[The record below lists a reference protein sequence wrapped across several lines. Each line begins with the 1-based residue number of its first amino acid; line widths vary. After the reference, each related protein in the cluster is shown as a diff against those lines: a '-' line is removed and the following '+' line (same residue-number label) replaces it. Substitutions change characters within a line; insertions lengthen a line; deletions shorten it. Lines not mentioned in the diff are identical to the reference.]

1 MRLLRFS
8 PRSTFTHIL
17 FLIMAMLFIS
27 LVTSYLVVVNFVI
40 MPSLQQ
46 FNKVLAYEVRTLMA
60 EKLKLEDGSF
70 LVISPVV
77 RREIYQEL
85 GITLYSESDAE
96 IQGLRWARRYD
107 FLSEKMGEYL
117 GGSADLRLEINTD
130 SPILWLNSYLAPDI
144 WVRVPLTE
152 IEQNQFSPI
161 FRYTL
166 AILLLIFGCIWL
178 YIRFQNRPLLEMEYA
193 ARQTG
198 KGIMMPSVREAGS
211 LEVRAAIR
219 SFNQMSAGIKLLE
232 SDRTILIAGVSHDLR
247 TPLTRIRLATEMM
260 SKEDAYLSESINKD
274 IEECNAIIEQFI
286 DYLRTGQE
294 MPMEFCELNA
304 ILKEVISAENG
315 YEQDIENHL
324 SLNPITVNA
333 NPISIKRALA
343 NMLVNANR
351 YGNGWI
357 KVSSGQTN
365 KFAWFQVEDN
375 GAGIKQE
382 DLPRLFQ
389 PFVRGERA
397 RSSSGTGLG
406 LAIVQ
411 RIIDAHDG
419 KIEMGASPRGG
430 LSIRVC
436 IPVVEDNF

>member
-1 MRLLRFS
+1 MKLLRFS
-8 PRSTFTHIL
+8 PRSTFTHTL

-96 IQGLRWARRYD
+96 IQGLRWARHYD
-107 FLSEKMGEYL
+107 FLSEKMSEYL
-117 GGSADLRLEINTD
+117 GGKADLRLEINTD
-130 SPILWLNSYLAPDI
+130 NPILWLNSYLSPDI

-166 AILLLIFGCIWL
+166 AILLLVFGCIWL

-198 KGIMMPSVREAGS
+198 KGIMMPAVREAGS
-211 LEVRAAIR
+211 LEVRVAIR
-219 SFNQMSAGIKLLE
+219 AFNQMSAGIKLLE

>member
-1 MRLLRFS
+1 MKLLRFS
-8 PRSTFTHIL
+8 PRSTFTRTL
-17 FLIMAMLFIS
+17 FLIVAILFIS
-27 LVTSYLVVVNFVI
+27 LVSSYLVVVNFVI

-70 LVISPVV
+70 LVISPIV

-96 IQGLRWARRYD
+96 MQGLRWARHYD
-107 FLSEKMGEYL
+107 FLSEKMSQYL
-117 GGSADLRLEINTD
+117 GGEADLRLEISKDT
-130 SPILWLNSYLAPDI
+130 PILWLNSYLAPDI

-161 FRYTL
+161 FRYIL
-166 AILLLIFGCIWL
+166 AILLLAVGCIWL

-198 KGIMMPSVREAGS
+198 KGIMMPAVREAGS
-211 LEVRAAIR
+211 LEVRASIR
-219 SFNQMSAGIKLLE
+219 AFNQMSAGIKLLE
-232 SDRTILIAGVSHDLR
+232 SDRTILMAGVSHDLR

-294 MPMEFCELNA
+294 MPMEFCELNS
-304 ILKEVISAENG
+304 ILKDVISAENG
-315 YEQDIENHL
+315 YEQDIENNL

-343 NMLVNANR
+343 NMLVNANH

-397 RSSSGTGLG
+397 RSNSGTGLG

-411 RIIDAHDG
+411 RIIDAHEG
-419 KIEMGASPRGG
+419 KIEVGTSPRGG
-430 LSIRVC
+430 LSIRAC

>member
-1 MRLLRFS
+1 MKLLRFS
-8 PRSTFTHIL
+8 PRSTFTHTL

-117 GGSADLRLEINTD
+117 GGKADLRLEINTD

-166 AILLLIFGCIWL
+166 AILLLVFGCIWL

-198 KGIMMPSVREAGS
+198 KGIMMPAVREAGS

-219 SFNQMSAGIKLLE
+219 AFNQMSSGIKLLE

-260 SKEDAYLSESINKD
+260 SREDAYLSESINKD

-294 MPMEFCELNA
+294 MPMEFCELNS

-343 NMLVNANR
+343 NLLVNANR

>member
-117 GGSADLRLEINTD
+117 GGKADLRLEINTD

>member
-117 GGSADLRLEINTD
+117 GGKADLRLEINTD

-419 KIEMGASPRGG
+419 KIEMGTSLRGG

>member
-1 MRLLRFS
+1 MKLLRFS
-8 PRSTFTHIL
+8 PRSTFTHTL

-96 IQGLRWARRYD
+96 IQGLRWAKRYD

-117 GGSADLRLEINTD
+117 GGKADLRLEINTD

-198 KGIMMPSVREAGS
+198 KGIMMPAVREAGS

-219 SFNQMSAGIKLLE
+219 SFNQMSSGIKLLE

-294 MPMEFCELNA
+294 MPMEFCELNS

-419 KIEMGASPRGG
+419 KIEMGTSLRGG

>member
-1 MRLLRFS
+1 MKLLRFS
-8 PRSTFTHIL
+8 PRSTFTHTL

-117 GGSADLRLEINTD
+117 GGKADLRLEINTD

-161 FRYTL
+161 FRYAL
-166 AILLLIFGCIWL
+166 AILLLVFGCVWL

-193 ARQTG
+193 AKQTG
-198 KGIMMPSVREAGS
+198 KGIMMPAVREAGS

-219 SFNQMSAGIKLLE
+219 AFNQMSSGIKLLE

-294 MPMEFCELNA
+294 MPMEFCELNS

-419 KIEMGASPRGG
+419 KIEMGTSPKGG
-430 LSIRVC
+430 LSIRAC

>member
-1 MRLLRFS
+1 MKLLRFS
-8 PRSTFTHIL
+8 PRSTFTRTL
-17 FLIMAMLFIS
+17 FLVMAMLFIS
-27 LVTSYLVVVNFVI
+27 LVSSYLFIVNFVI

-70 LVISPVV
+70 LVLSPVV

-96 IQGLRWARRYD
+96 MQGLLWARHYD
-107 FLSEKMGEYL
+107 FLSEKMSQYL
-117 GGSADLRLEINTD
+117 GGEADLRLEISKD

-152 IEQNQFSPI
+152 VEQHQFSPV
-161 FRYTL
+161 FRYIL
-166 AILLLIFGCIWL
+166 AILLLMFGCIWL

-198 KGIMMPSVREAGS
+198 KGIMMPAVREAGS
-211 LEVRAAIR
+211 LEVRASIR
-219 SFNQMSAGIKLLE
+219 AFNQMSAGIKLLE
-232 SDRTILIAGVSHDLR
+232 SDRTILMAGVSHDLR

-260 SKEDAYLSESINKD
+260 NKKDAYLSESINKD

-294 MPMEFCELNA
+294 MPMEFCELNS

-315 YEQDIENHL
+315 YEQDIENNL

-382 DLPRLFQ
+382 DLPQLFQ

-397 RSSSGTGLG
+397 RSNSGTGLG

-419 KIEMGASPRGG
+419 KIEVGTSSKGG
-430 LSIRVC
+430 LSIRAC
-436 IPVVEDNF
+436 IPVVEDPF

>member
-1 MRLLRFS
+1 MKLLRFS
-8 PRSTFTHIL
+8 PRSTFTHTL

-107 FLSEKMGEYL
+107 FLSEKMSEYL
-117 GGSADLRLEINTD
+117 GGKADLRLEINTD
-130 SPILWLNSYLAPDI
+130 SPILWLNSYLSPDI

-166 AILLLIFGCIWL
+166 AILLLVFGCIWL

-198 KGIMMPSVREAGS
+198 KGIMMPAVREAGS
-211 LEVRAAIR
+211 LEVRVAIR
-219 SFNQMSAGIKLLE
+219 AFNQMSAGIKLLE

>member
-117 GGSADLRLEINTD
+117 GGKADLRLEINTD

-294 MPMEFCELNA
+294 MPMEFCELNS

-419 KIEMGASPRGG
+419 KIEMGTSLRGG

>member
-1 MRLLRFS
+1 MKLLRFS
-8 PRSTFTHIL
+8 PRSTFTHTL

-96 IQGLRWARRYD
+96 IQGLRWARHYD
-107 FLSEKMGEYL
+107 FLSEKMSEYL
-117 GGSADLRLEINTD
+117 GGKADLRLEINTD
-130 SPILWLNSYLAPDI
+130 NPILWLNSYLSPDI

-166 AILLLIFGCIWL
+166 AILLLVFGCIWL

-198 KGIMMPSVREAGS
+198 KGIMMPAVREAGS

-219 SFNQMSAGIKLLE
+219 AFNQMSAGIKLLE

-419 KIEMGASPRGG
+419 KIEMGTSPRGG

>member
-117 GGSADLRLEINTD
+117 GGKADLRLEINTD

-419 KIEMGASPRGG
+419 KIEMGASLRGG

>member
-1 MRLLRFS
+1 MKLLRFS
-8 PRSTFTHIL
+8 PRSTFTHTL

-96 IQGLRWARRYD
+96 IQGLRWARHYD
-107 FLSEKMGEYL
+107 FLSEKMSEYL
-117 GGSADLRLEINTD
+117 GGKADLRLEINTD
-130 SPILWLNSYLAPDI
+130 NPILWLNSYLSPDI

-166 AILLLIFGCIWL
+166 AILLLVFGCIWL

-198 KGIMMPSVREAGS
+198 KGIMMPAVREAGS
-211 LEVRAAIR
+211 LEVRVAIR
-219 SFNQMSAGIKLLE
+219 AFNQMSAGIKLLE

-419 KIEMGASPRGG
+419 KIEMGTSPRGG

>member
-117 GGSADLRLEINTD
+117 GGKADLRLEINTD

-365 KFAWFQVEDN
+365 EFAWFQVEDN

-419 KIEMGASPRGG
+419 KIEMGVSLRGG

>member
-1 MRLLRFS
+1 MKLLRFS
-8 PRSTFTHIL
+8 PRSTFTHTL

-96 IQGLRWARRYD
+96 LQGLRWARRYD

-117 GGSADLRLEINTD
+117 GGKADLRLEINTD
-130 SPILWLNSYLAPDI
+130 SPILWLNSYLSPDI

-166 AILLLIFGCIWL
+166 AILLLVFGCIWL

-198 KGIMMPSVREAGS
+198 KGIMMPAVGEAGS
-211 LEVRAAIR
+211 MEVRAAIR
-219 SFNQMSAGIKLLE
+219 AFNQMSAGIKLLE

-294 MPMEFCELNA
+294 MPMEFCELNS

-324 SLNPITVNA
+324 SLHPIMVNA

-419 KIEMGASPRGG
+419 KIEMSTSPRGG

>member
-343 NMLVNANR
+343 NLLVNANR

-419 KIEMGASPRGG
+419 KIEMGVSLRGG

>member
-1 MRLLRFS
+1 MKLLRFS
-8 PRSTFTHIL
+8 PRSTFTHTL

-117 GGSADLRLEINTD
+117 GGKADLRLEINTD

-161 FRYTL
+161 FRYAL
-166 AILLLIFGCIWL
+166 AILLLVFGCIWL

-198 KGIMMPSVREAGS
+198 KGIMMPAVREAGS

-219 SFNQMSAGIKLLE
+219 AFNQMSSGIKLLE

-260 SKEDAYLSESINKD
+260 SKEDTYLSESINKD

-294 MPMEFCELNA
+294 MPMEFCELNS

-324 SLNPITVNA
+324 SLHPITVNA

-343 NMLVNANR
+343 NLLVNANR

-419 KIEMGASPRGG
+419 KIEMGTSLRGG

>member
-1 MRLLRFS
+1 MKRLRFS
-8 PRSTFTHIL
+8 PRSTFTRTL
-17 FLIMAMLFIS
+17 FLVMAMLFIS

-60 EKLKLEDGSF
+60 ERLKLEDGSF

-85 GITLYSESDAE
+85 GIALYSESDAE
-96 IQGLRWARRYD
+96 IQGLRWARHYD
-107 FLSEKMGEYL
+107 FLSEKMSQYL
-117 GGSADLRLEINTD
+117 GGKADLRLEINKE

-166 AILLLIFGCIWL
+166 AILLLTFGCIWL

-198 KGIMMPSVREAGS
+198 KGIMMPTVREAGS
-211 LEVRAAIR
+211 SEVRASIR
-219 SFNQMSAGIKLLE
+219 AFNQMSAGIKLLE

-274 IEECNAIIEQFI
+274 IEECNAIIAQFI

-294 MPMEFCELNA
+294 MPMEFCELNS

-315 YEQDIENHL
+315 YEQDIENNL
-324 SLNPITVNA
+324 SLPPITVNA

-357 KVSSGQTN
+357 KVSSGQTHE
-365 KFAWFQVEDN
+365 FAWFQVEDD
-375 GAGIKQE
+375 GAGIKPE

-397 RSSSGTGLG
+397 RSNSGTGLG

-419 KIEMGASPRGG
+419 KIEIGTSPRGG
-430 LSIRVC
+430 LSIRAC

>member
-1 MRLLRFS
+1 MKLLRFS
-8 PRSTFTHIL
+8 PRSTFTHTL

-96 IQGLRWARRYD
+96 IQGLRWARHYD
-107 FLSEKMGEYL
+107 FLSEKMSEYL
-117 GGSADLRLEINTD
+117 GGKADLRLEINTD
-130 SPILWLNSYLAPDI
+130 SPILWLNSYLSPDI

-166 AILLLIFGCIWL
+166 AILLLVFGCIWL

-198 KGIMMPSVREAGS
+198 KGIMMPAVREAGS
-211 LEVRAAIR
+211 LEVRVAIR
-219 SFNQMSAGIKLLE
+219 AFNQMSAGIKLLE

>member
-1 MRLLRFS
+1 MKLLRFS
-8 PRSTFTHIL
+8 PRSTFTHTL

-96 IQGLRWARRYD
+96 IQGLRWAKRYD

-117 GGSADLRLEINTD
+117 GGKADLRLEINTD

-198 KGIMMPSVREAGS
+198 KGIMMPAVREAGS

-219 SFNQMSAGIKLLE
+219 AFNQMSSGIKLLE

-294 MPMEFCELNA
+294 MPMEFCELNS

-419 KIEMGASPRGG
+419 KIEMGTSLKGG